1 VRNQELLDVS
11 DALRLCV
18 ILFIFFWGLRQHL
31 FVHDSDH
38 FERLLVRNLKNKVSL
53 LLLIAKLER
62 CVLLDLVD
70 VEVAQRLVSLQ
81 SAH

>member
-1 VRNQELLDVS
+1 MS

-18 ILFIFFWGLRQHL
+18 ILFVFFWRLRQHL

-38 FERLLVRNLKNKVSL
+38 FESLLVRNLQHKVSL
-53 LLLIAKLER
+53 LLLIAQLER
-62 CVLLDLVD
+62 CILLDLVN
-70 VEVAQRLVSLQ
+70 VEIAQRLVSLQ